1 MYAHEEIYFGKTRWK
16 ADPSAD
22 HTTIR
27 SHKSTNL
34 GTEEHKQSS
43 DELFYCC
50 CSRVDQILIHHTT
63 PLTHPINQEKQS
75 PTRPEN
81 SWKNAQ
87 LLAFLGD
94 KNWRECLFRGTDWT
108 GGDGRAMTVSH
119 LRGGVGSEEAAA
131 RNHHLAGIP
140 STFTPRGL
148 GRKEATRGMRKRM
161 SWG

>member
-1 MYAHEEIYFGKTRWK
+1 MYAHEEIYFGKTIWK

-63 PLTHPINQEKQS
+63 PLTHRINQENNHQPDRKIHEK
-75 PTRPEN
+75 PTNFSHFWVIRTDA
-81 SWKNAQ
+81 NAYFAVRIEQ
-87 LLAFLGD
+87 
-94 KNWRECLFRGTDWT
+94 
-108 GGDGRAMTVSH
+108 
-119 LRGGVGSEEAAA
+119 EEMGE
-131 RNHHLAGIP
+131 L
-140 STFTPRGL
+140 
-148 GRKEATRGMRKRM
+148 
-161 SWG
+161 